1 MLIGMA
7 VSHAD
12 VEHIARLARVRLE
25 PDEVDRLSRQLSS
38 ILDHFAALSAVD
50 TEGVEPTAHPLPL
63 ANVMRED
70 SVAPSLPP
78 EDVLANAIA
87 VEDGYIRVRAVLE

>member
-1 MLIGMA
+1 MSL
-7 VSHAD
+7 SQED
-12 VEHIARLARVRLE
+12 VKHIALLARVRLD
-25 PDEVDRLSRQLSS
+25 DEEVGRLTEQLST

-63 ANVMRED
+63 ANVMRDD
-70 SVAPSLPP
+70 SVSPSLPR
-78 EDVLANAIA
+78 EDVLRNAPA

>member
-1 MLIGMA
+1 MLTGMA
-7 VSHAD
+7 VSRAD
-12 VEHIARLARVRLE
+12 VEHIARLARVGLE
-25 PDEVDRLSRQLSS
+25 PDEVERLSQQLSG

-63 ANVMRED
+63 ANVMRAD

-78 EDVLANAIA
+78 EDVLANAVA
-87 VEDGYIRVRAVLE
+87 TEDGYIRVRAVLE

>member
-1 MLIGMA
+1 MLSPVA
-7 VSHAD
+7 VSRAD

-25 PDEVDRLSRQLSS
+25 PEEVERLSQQLSG

-63 ANVMRED
+63 ANVMRDD
-70 SVAPSLPP
+70 SVASSLPV
-78 EDVLANAIA
+78 EDVLANAVA
-87 VEDGYIRVRAVLE
+87 TEDGYIRVRAVLE